1 MSSRRTS
8 LRMTRRQWAAGLTVA
23 IGAAPAV
30 AQVTSKPPAQG
41 APAPVHAAL
50 TPEQKLQKAY
60 ADVHQTSI
68 RLSQIELP
76 MDIEPAFAFR
86 A

>member
-1 MSSRRTS
+1 
-8 LRMTRRQWAAGLTVA
+8 MTRRQWAAGLTVA

-30 AQVTSKPPAQG
+30 AQFTSKTPPQG
-41 APAPVHAAL
+41 APAPVQAAV
-50 TPEQKLQKAY
+50 TPQQKLDKAY
-60 ADVHQTSI
+60 ADVQQIRT

>member
-8 LRMTRRQWAAGLTVA
+8 LRMTRRQWAAGLTAV

-30 AQVTSKPPAQG
+30 AQVSSKTPPQRP
-41 APAPVHAAL
+41 PAPVHTAV

-60 ADVHQTSI
+60 ADVQEIRI
-68 RLSQIELP
+68 RLSQIEVS

>member
-1 MSSRRTS
+1 
-8 LRMTRRQWAAGLTVA
+8 MTRRQWAAGLTVV

-30 AQVTSKPPAQG
+30 AQVTSKNPAQA
-41 APAPVHAAL
+41 APPVHAAV
-50 TPEQKLQKAY
+50 TPEQKLQKAS
-60 ADVHQTSI
+60 ADVQQIRI